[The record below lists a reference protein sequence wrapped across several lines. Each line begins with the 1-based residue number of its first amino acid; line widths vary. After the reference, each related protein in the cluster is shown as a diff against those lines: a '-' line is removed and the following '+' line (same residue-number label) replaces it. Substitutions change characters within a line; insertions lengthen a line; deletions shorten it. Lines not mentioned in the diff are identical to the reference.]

1 MADQT
6 PSELDMTEVKAE
18 DIIGERQALYN
29 SFMTATMW
37 GIGIVVVTLVLM
49 AVFLV

>member
-1 MADQT
+1 MADK
-6 PSELDMTEVKAE
+6 EIAEVDMSEVKAE